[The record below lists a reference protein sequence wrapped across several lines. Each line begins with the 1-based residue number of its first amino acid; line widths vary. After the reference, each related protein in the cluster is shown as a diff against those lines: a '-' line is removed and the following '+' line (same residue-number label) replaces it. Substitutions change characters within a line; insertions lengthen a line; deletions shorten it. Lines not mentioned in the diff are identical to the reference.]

1 MYNKYKFFT
10 KKEIR
15 ILSLKFELD
24 TTGEYLSLTKEN
36 VIHPAGK
43 EQERTEKLFLSNI
56 FLLAANRKR
65 ILTDAKMAFV
75 HIPVRNGLAYTGAL
89 PQATLGIY
97 AQWWDACP
105 WSVLFEEEKMFVLWF
120 ISGSP
125 MSGSNSCAGSDID
138 GNSKTIRCERFSKV
152 WRSFVS
158 VMDAFE
164 ELAPPPEIYT
174 LDEVVG
180 ILRKETDVEMIK
192 AEMEEFGLRSRLAV
206 IDDKIDGLLG
216 GNDKMTEEAEKA
228 IRLLQTERLKLLK
241 GRKN

>member
-1 MYNKYKFFT
+1 MVLFCKVYAST
-10 KKEIR
+10 PECM
-15 ILSLKFELD
+15 KFELD
-24 TTGEYLSLTKEN
+24 TTGEYLSLTKERKRRA
-36 VIHPAGK
+36 IHPADK
-43 EQERTEKLFLSNI
+43 EQERMEKLFSSNI

-75 HIPVRNGLAYTGAL
+75 PIPVTNGLAYTGAL

-105 WSVLFEEEKMFVLWF
+105 WSVVFEEERMFVLWF

-125 MSGSNSCAGSDID
+125 MSGSNSCAGSDIN
-138 GNSKTIRCERFSKV
+138 GVAKTIRSERFSKV

-164 ELAPPPEIYT
+164 ELSPPSEIYT
-174 LDEVVG
+174 LDEVVE
-180 ILRKETDVEMIK
+180 ILRKETDAEMIK
-192 AEMEEFGLRSRLAV
+192 AEMEDFGFRSRIAV
-206 IDDKIDGLLG
+206 IDDKIDGLLDG
-216 GNDKMTEEAEKA
+216 EGEMAENA

>member
-1 MYNKYKFFT
+1 MPS
-10 KKEIR
+10 IR
-15 ILSLKFELD
+15 
-24 TTGEYLSLTKEN
+24 
-36 VIHPAGK
+36 
-43 EQERTEKLFLSNI
+43 EKLFSSNI

-75 HIPVRNGLAYTGAL
+75 PIPVKNGLAYTGAL

-105 WSVLFEEEKMFVLWF
+105 WSVVFEEEKMFVLWF

-138 GNSKTIRCERFSKV
+138 GISKTIRCEWFSKV

-158 VMDAFE
+158 VMNAFE
-164 ELAPPPEIYT
+164 ELAPPSEIYT
-174 LDEVVG
+174 LDEVVE
-180 ILRKETDVEMIK
+180 ILRKETDVETIK

-206 IDDKIDGLLG
+206 IDDRLTACSTG
-216 GNDKMTEEAEKA
+216 M
-228 IRLLQTERLKLLK
+228 IR
-241 GRKN
+241 

>member
-1 MYNKYKFFT
+1 M
-10 KKEIR
+10 R
-15 ILSLKFELD
+15 FELD
-24 TTGEYLSLTKEN
+24 TTGEYLSLTKERKKN
-36 VIHPAGK
+36 VVHQAGK
-43 EQERTEKLFLSNI
+43 DQERAENLFSSNI

-65 ILTDAKMAFV
+65 ILSDAKMAFV
-75 HIPVRNGLAYTGAL
+75 PIPVRNGLAYTGAL

-105 WSVLFEEEKMFVLWF
+105 WSVVFEEEKMFVLWF

-125 MSGSNSCAGSDID
+125 MSGSNSCAGSDIN
-138 GNSKTIRCERFSKV
+138 GISETIRCEQFSKV
-152 WRSFVS
+152 WRPFVS

-164 ELAPPPEIYT
+164 ELDPPPEIYT
-174 LDEVVG
+174 LDEVVE

-216 GNDKMTEEAEKA
+216 GYDKMTEEAEKA

>member
-1 MYNKYKFFT
+1 MLVLFCKVYAST
-10 KKEIR
+10 PECM
-15 ILSLKFELD
+15 KFELD
-24 TTGEYLSLTKEN
+24 TTGEYLSLTKERKRRA
-36 VIHPAGK
+36 IHPADK
-43 EQERTEKLFLSNI
+43 EQERIEKLFSSNI

-75 HIPVRNGLAYTGAL
+75 PIPVTNGLAYTGAL
-89 PQATLGIY
+89 PQTTLGIY

-105 WSVLFEEEKMFVLWF
+105 WSVVFEEERMFVLWF

-125 MSGSNSCAGSDID
+125 MSGSNSCAGSDIN
-138 GNSKTIRCERFSKV
+138 GVAKTIRSERFSKV

-164 ELAPPPEIYT
+164 ELSPPSEIYT
-174 LDEVVG
+174 LDEVVE
-180 ILRKETDVEMIK
+180 ILRKETDAEMIK
-192 AEMEEFGLRSRLAV
+192 AEMEDFGFRSRIAV
-206 IDDKIDGLLG
+206 IDDKIDGLLDG
-216 GNDKMTEEAEKA
+216 EGEMAENA